1 MTTNYSWIYK
11 VVNPDEETKMLLQ
24 KAAEYRRDYNNA
36 KWKAEET
43 QIEADICHLAL
54 KALETEIANVLEQK
68 QIDEVRRNS

>member
-36 KWKAEET
+36 KWKA
-43 QIEADICHLAL
+43 DICHLAL